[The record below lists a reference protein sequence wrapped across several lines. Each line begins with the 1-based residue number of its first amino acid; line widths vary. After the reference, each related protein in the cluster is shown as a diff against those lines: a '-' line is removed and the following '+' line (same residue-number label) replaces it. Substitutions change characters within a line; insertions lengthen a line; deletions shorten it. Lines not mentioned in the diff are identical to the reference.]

1 LEHVSYFNCIKEM
14 TSYIYGGLCF
24 LMFIYVELWNVPST
38 RSLSRL
44 FRPEQATST
53 GYVLLVAEL
62 YLSPGISWYQYSST
76 ATSLSKQGLTLQQF
90 LISGEIIKWA
100 SWTEKQSST
109 IDCHGV
115 WAKVPGLDRVQLG
128 AVTWTRT
135 FNPVRDWMV
144 DWVSEVKKSECYN
157 LVLPTWYLVLWY
169 Q

>member
-1 LEHVSYFNCIKEM
+1 M

-76 ATSLSKQGLTLQQF
+76 ATSLSKQGLTLQRF
-90 LISGEIIKWA
+90 LISGEIIK
-100 SWTEKQSST
+100 
-109 IDCHGV
+109 
-115 WAKVPGLDRVQLG
+115 
-128 AVTWTRT
+128 
-135 FNPVRDWMV
+135 
-144 DWVSEVKKSECYN
+144 
-157 LVLPTWYLVLWY
+157 
-169 Q
+169 